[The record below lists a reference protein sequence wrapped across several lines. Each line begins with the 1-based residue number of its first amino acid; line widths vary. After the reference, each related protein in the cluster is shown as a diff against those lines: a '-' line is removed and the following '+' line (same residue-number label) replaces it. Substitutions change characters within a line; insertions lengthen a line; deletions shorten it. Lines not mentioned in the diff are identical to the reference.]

1 MAPSLRL
8 SPLVRDVKIIFEFT
22 LTNDRTILLRWEAAW
37 PDGAHVVRAFDFRLA
52 DGQTKE
58 EFLLS
63 KRDTFTL
70 SLPKLDMVFLSRP
83 TGK

>member
-1 MAPSLRL
+1 MIGRYSCVGKQLGLMELRF
-8 SPLVRDVKIIFEFT
+8 VV
-22 LTNDRTILLRWEAAW
+22 
-37 PDGAHVVRAFDFRLA
+37 AHVVRAFDFRLA

-58 EFLLS
+58 DFLLS

>member
-22 LTNDRTILLRWEAAW
+22 LTNGRTILLRWEAW

-58 EFLLS
+58 KFLLF

-70 SLPKLDMVFLSRP
+70 SLPKLKMVFLSRP